1 MLRLTISLSGLLLAS
16 TALGQFS
23 QTNSGGSASY
33 GAFGNRTIGAGTQA
47 GQSGFS
53 SGQTSGGGNS
63 QSSTGGM
70 SGNSSQGG
78 MGSGGAGGG
87 QVGGSPSQGFQLG
100 SSLYSAQQRSQAGF
114 IGADN
119 SESGNLRSMQGMQ
132 QGQAN
137 AFQNAFSQFARQ
149 NLQRNQNQNQN
160 QQQNKKQLRIAIK
173 AEIATTTA
181 ASTPTSLGRQFETRL
196 TKLPG
201 LDAQNAIHVKMEE
214 RTAVLTGSVVSD
226 RDRRL
231 VEGLALLEPGISA
244 VRNELEVAAAATRAE
259 ELPAPQR

>member
-1 MLRLTISLSGLLLAS
+1 MLRITITFSGLLLAT

-33 GAFGNRTIGAGTQA
+33 GAFGNRTIGAGTRP

-53 SGQTSGGGNS
+53 SGQTSGVGSSGNS
-63 QSSTGGM
+63 IGGM
-70 SGNSSQGG
+70 SGNNGLGG
-78 MGSGGAGGG
+78 MGNSAGGG
-87 QVGGSPSQGFQLG
+87 QVGGSPGQNFQLG
-100 SSLYSAQQRSQAGF
+100 SSLSNAPQRSQAGF

-119 SESGNLRSMQGMQ
+119 SDAGNMRSMQGMQ
-132 QGQAN
+132 QGQMN

-149 NLQRNQNQNQN
+149 NQQRNRNQNQS

-173 AEIATTTA
+173 ADIPISSA
-181 ASTPTSLGRQFETRL
+181 ASTPSSLGRQFETRL

-201 LDAQNAIHVKMEE
+201 LDAKNTIQVQMDG
-214 RTAVLTGSVVSD
+214 RTAVLTGSVVSE
-226 RDRRL
+226 RDREL

-244 VRNELEVAAAATRAE
+244 VQNELVVASPAARVE
-259 ELPAPQR
+259 ELPAPRR